1 MPKVVP
7 AFEPEREREN
17 SPADLLSRW
26 VAWLPA
32 TVIVLTVWAA
42 YANSFS
48 APFVFDDLKS
58 VIQNPTIRHLSSWS
72 DLLSPP
78 NNATGAAGRPVV
90 NVTLAINYA
99 LGGLDVRGYHIL
111 NTLIHALV
119 ALTLFGIVRR
129 TLLRPVLRERFG
141 AAAVPLAL
149 AVALLWAL
157 HPLQTESVT
166 CIVQRTESLMGFFYL
181 LTLYSFI
188 RAVESPES
196 RRWEIISVAACL
208 LGMATKEVMV
218 SAPLLVL
225 LYDRTFV
232 AGSFRAAWLQRG
244 RLYAGLAATW
254 LLLIWL
260 VAHTAQR
267 GGVAGFGLGLSSWNY
282 ALTQCRAIIHYLR
295 LALWPSPLVIDYGTG
310 FVQELGEVWP
320 QAVLVLALVAGT
332 FVTLWRR
339 PVIGFLGFWF
349 FAILAPSSSFVPLT
363 SQTMA
368 EHRMYLSLAAVVCL
382 VVLGGYR
389 WLGSR
394 VLPVWL
400 VLAAGAGAL
409 TLVRNQDYRD
419 ALTLWRVTVAQQP
432 DNLRVHMN
440 LGTAL
445 ANVPQLEEARAN
457 FAFVVER
464 DPDDD
469 AARCNLG
476 NVLLELGRPAEALPQ
491 CEAAVQLKPDSVDAR
506 VALGRA
512 LAELGRLEEA
522 VVQGQAAVR
531 LDPNSLAGHFNL
543 ATVLSGLRRF
553 PEAAEEFAAAL
564 HREPKF
570 PRAHN
575 DLGEALVQ
583 LGRIDEARYEFE
595 TALRQ
600 APDYAVARNNL
611 NRLPAS
617 RVAVPGH

>member
-1 MPKVVP
+1 MPKVDP
-7 AFEPEREREN
+7 AFEPEHDRGE

-26 VAWLPA
+26 GAWLPA
-32 TVIVLTVWAA
+32 MVIVLTVWAA
-42 YANSFS
+42 YANTFS

-72 DLLSPP
+72 EVLSPP
-78 NNATGAAGRPVV
+78 NNATGASGRPVV
-90 NVTLAINYA
+90 NVTLAVNYA
-99 LGGLDVRGYHIL
+99 WGGLDVRGYHIL
-111 NTLIHALV
+111 NTLIHALA
-119 ALTLFGIVRR
+119 ALALFGIVRR
-129 TLLRPVLRERFG
+129 TLLRPVLREKFG

-166 CIVQRTESLMGFFYL
+166 CIVQRTESLMGLFYL
-181 LTLYSFI
+181 LTLYGFI
-188 RAVESPES
+188 RAVASPAP
-196 RRWEIISVAACL
+196 RRWEIFTVAACL

-232 AGSFRAAWLQRG
+232 TGGFRAAWQRH
-244 RLYAGLAATW
+244 RWLYAGLAATW
-254 LLLIWL
+254 LPLTWL
-260 VAHTAQR
+260 ATHTGQR
-267 GGVAGFGLGLSSWNY
+267 GGVAGFGLGLSSWDY

-295 LALWPSPLVIDYGTG
+295 LAFWPSPLVIDYGTG
-310 FVQELGEVWP
+310 FVTKVGEVWP
-320 QAVLVLALVAGT
+320 QAGLLLALVAGT
-332 FVTLWRR
+332 FFALWRR
-339 PVIGFLGFWF
+339 PVLGFLGFWF

-368 EHRMYLSLAAVVCL
+368 EHRIYLSLAAVVCL

-394 VLPVWL
+394 TLPGWL

-445 ANVPQLEEARAN
+445 ADARQLEEARGH

-469 AARCNLG
+469 EARCNLG

-491 CEAAVQLKPDSVDAR
+491 GEAAVRLNPDSAMAR
-506 VALGRA
+506 VVLGSA
-512 LAELGRLEEA
+512 LAQSGRLEEA
-522 VVQGQAAVR
+522 VIQGQAAVR
-531 LDPNSLAGHFNL
+531 LDPGSLVGHFNL
-543 ATVLSGLRRF
+543 ATALSELRRF
-553 PEAAEEFAAAL
+553 PAAAGQYAAAL
-564 HREPKF
+564 HLEPKF

-575 DLGEALVQ
+575 DLGVALVQ
-583 LGRIDEARYEFE
+583 LGRFDEARYEFE

-600 APDYAVARNNL
+600 APGYAEARNNL
-611 NRLPAS
+611 ARLPA
-617 RVAVPGH
+617 RRLAVPGH